1 MSASANPTPRR
12 SRFPAW
18 LRWFE
23 PAPPAALPVTGAE
36 EVARQYRSWQRRVL
50 LSTIVGYAM
59 FYFVR
64 KNLSIAMPAM
74 GRDLGLTKADL
85 GLFLTLHGL
94 LYGVSKFANG
104 FLGDRCHARTFMVTG
119 LALSALVNV
128 WFGLGSAALT
138 LGLLWL
144 LNGWVQG
151 MGFPPCA
158 RLMTHWF
165 PPREFATRFAVW
177 NTSHS
182 IGAALVVVL
191 CGYLIAHFG
200 NWRLC
205 FFVPAGLALLC
216 AVYLLVALPDTPP
229 SVGLPE
235 AEGTAM
241 RGSGQAGFSAALL
254 KQVFAN
260 PYIWLVSLAN
270 FFVYVVRYG
279 VFDWGPTLL
288 TEMKGIRIEHAGWMV
303 FAFEGSGVA
312 GMLLSG
318 WLTDRFFGGRG
329 ARVSVFFMLLAG
341 LSLLLFWKLPGPSTA
356 LGTLALCLAGFF
368 IYGPQALVGI
378 IVAKLATKHLAA
390 TAVGLTGIFGYA
402 STVASGWGFGKLV
415 HTYGWDA
422 GLAALTGTT
431 LVAVV
436 LFALAWNAQADGYGT
451 GTERA
456 PRPSTAHLTGR

>member
-1 MSASANPTPRR
+1 MSLPPDSAAGSP
-12 SRFPAW
+12 SRLPAW
-18 LRWFE
+18 RRLFA
-23 PAPPAALPVTGAE
+23 PAPPAATMLEDPAE
-36 EVARQYRSWQRRVL
+36 IKSQYRYWQRRIL
-50 LSTIVGYAM
+50 LSTIIGYAM

-64 KNLSIAMPAM
+64 KNLSVAMPAM
-74 GRDLGLTKADL
+74 GKDLGLTKIDL

-104 FLGDRCHARTFMVTG
+104 FLGDRSNARTFMAVG
-119 LALSALVNV
+119 LLLSAIVNV
-128 WFGLGSAALT
+128 FFGFSSAALT

-144 LNGWVQG
+144 VNGWVQG

-165 PPREFATRFAVW
+165 SPKEFATKFAIW

-191 CGYLIAHFG
+191 CGYLVAHFG

-205 FFVPAGLALLC
+205 FFVPAGLAILC
-216 AVYLLVALPDTPP
+216 ALFLLIALRDTPP
-229 SVGLPE
+229 SLGLPE
-235 AEGTAM
+235 VEGTALA
-241 RGSGQAGFSAALL
+241 GSEQSGFSAALL

-260 PYIWLVSLAN
+260 PYIWLISLAN

-288 TEMKGIRIEHAGWMV
+288 TEMKGIKIEHAGWMV
-303 FAFEGSGVA
+303 FAFEGSGVV

-329 ARVSVFFMLLAG
+329 ARVCVFSMLLAG
-341 LSLLLFWKLPGPSTA
+341 LVMLLFWKLPGQSPGA
-356 LGTLALCLAGFF
+356 GTVLLCLAGFF
-368 IYGPQALVGI
+368 IYGPQALVGT

-402 STVASGWGFGKLV
+402 STLVSGWGLGALV
-415 HTYGWDA
+415 EKYGWDA
-422 GLAALTGTT
+422 GLAGLTGLA
-431 LVAVV
+431 LVGVL
-436 LFALAWNAQADGYGT
+436 LFALAWRAKPDGYG
-451 GTERA
+451 A
-456 PRPSTAHLTGR
+456 PSGNAGESKTA